1 MNNGTPLSVAVRS
14 TPRVPDSI
22 TMDLIL
28 GKPKVPYK
36 LSRSLYTLLR
46 NAYCGNLNQLP
57 RRWGLLATM
66 GWGKKSKRMVSRPTT
81 VASMH
86 KIVNTAVS
94 KSQFY
99 KEVSKE
105 NAENESGTKNRELLL
120 GLCNV

>member
-1 MNNGTPLSVAVRS
+1 MSVAIRS
-14 TPRVPDSI
+14 GRREPDSI

-28 GKPKVPYK
+28 GRPKVPYRI
-36 LSRSLYTLLR
+36 SRSLYTLLR
-46 NAYCGNLNQLP
+46 NAYSINSSHPP
-57 RRWGLLATM
+57 RRWGLLATV
-66 GWGKKSKRMVSRPTT
+66 GLGKKSKRMVTRPTT

-86 KIVNTAVS
+86 KIVSTAMS

-105 NAENESGTKNRELLL
+105 NAENESGVTNLKLLM

>member
-1 MNNGTPLSVAVRS
+1 
-14 TPRVPDSI
+14 
-22 TMDLIL
+22 
-28 GKPKVPYK
+28 
-36 LSRSLYTLLR
+36 
-46 NAYCGNLNQLP
+46 
-57 RRWGLLATM
+57 
-66 GWGKKSKRMVSRPTT
+66 MVSRPTT

-120 GLCNV
+120 GLCNVWMVWMNDSQPHKESVSW